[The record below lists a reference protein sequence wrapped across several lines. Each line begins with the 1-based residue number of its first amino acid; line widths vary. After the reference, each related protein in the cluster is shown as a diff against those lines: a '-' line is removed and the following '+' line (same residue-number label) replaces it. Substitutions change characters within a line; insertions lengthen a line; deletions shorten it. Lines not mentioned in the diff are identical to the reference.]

1 MDDEEINHNGDVTDQ
16 YDDLINL
23 TNQRGLKIGH
33 INVNLK
39 QKLSEISL
47 LLNTVKL
54 DLLAISETHLTS
66 QVSNAE
72 INIDGFNMVR
82 SDRCDGRRGGG
93 TLIYYHER
101 LTVFQMNFKIDIEC
115 SWLDILIK
123 KINVFLLVVC
133 IGHQT
138 KIIFYHYSRNFLTTS
153 LSKERI

>member
-1 MDDEEINHNGDVTDQ
+1 MDDEEINHNDDVTDQ
-16 YDDLINL
+16 YHDLINL

-33 INVNLK
+33 INVNGLK

-66 QVSNAE
+66 SVSNDQ
-72 INIDGFNMVR
+72 INIDGYNMVR
-82 SDRCDGRRGGG
+82 SDRYDGRRGGG

-115 SWLDILIK
+115 SLLDILIK
-123 KINVFLLVVC
+123 KPTCSCRLYVPA
-133 IGHQT
+133 T
-138 KIIFYHYSRNFLTTS
+138 KQ
-153 LSKERI
+153 K